1 MPAFRMYEDK
11 IITFH
16 DLEEPDGPLSSI
28 VDENEIEILDVPTF
42 LRDEELRKLGDLDQ
56 YGAVEAPDKGRFRG
70 GRRKTGTFFLPSKA
84 GANACNHM
92 DSTQT
97 KGDENGCE
105 AGFAERQSHLLA
117 AFGCICTN
125 DF

>member
-1 MPAFRMYEDK
+1 MPAFRMNKDK

-16 DLEEPDGPLSSI
+16 DLEEPDGPLFLI

-42 LRDEELRKLGDLDQ
+42 LRDEELRKLVISINMALSMHLIRAGLEGDDGKQ
-56 YGAVEAPDKGRFRG
+56 GRFSSQQR
-70 GRRKTGTFFLPSKA
+70 